1 MNEEQRKRVK
11 PGFTRVFIP
20 ARNKTILVRTAHTKN
35 QTYMMRNGLVLM
47 PTAMPPAMPPKPVT
61 PEPMRVE
68 AAVEAPKPAPA
79 KKKRPA
85 PKPKTQTVS

>member
-47 PTAMPPAMPPKPVT
+47 PTAMPPKPVT

-68 AAVEAPKPAPA
+68 AVAEVPKPAPA